1 LQPNRRQHFLNHE
14 GPKHNATDLSTR
26 TGDRSDRPQYPS
38 SVAPGWCP
46 ARSSVFHPGPAAWV
60 AEEIVADP
68 SVGRTGDWVAW
79 LAAASGR
86 SSRFVGPGA
95 VGGVGD
101 DVVGDGVV
109 DGAVAA
115 AAVAAVVV
123 AAAAA
128 SCGTDSSGECF
139 ETG

>member
-1 LQPNRRQHFLNHE
+1 LRRNRRQHFLNHE

-68 SVGRTGDWVAW
+68 FVGRTGNWVAW

-95 VGGVGD
+95 VGD
-101 DVVGDGVV
+101 DVVGNGVV
-109 DGAVAA
+109 DGAVA
-115 AAVAAVVV
+115 

-128 SCGTDSSGECF
+128 SCGTDSSRECF